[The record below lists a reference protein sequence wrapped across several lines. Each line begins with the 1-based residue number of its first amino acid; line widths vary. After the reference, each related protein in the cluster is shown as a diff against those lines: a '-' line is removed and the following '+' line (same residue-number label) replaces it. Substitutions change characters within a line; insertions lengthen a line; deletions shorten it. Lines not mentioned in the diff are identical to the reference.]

1 MYDATHHN
9 QNNGESSLL
18 AATGFNTR
26 PYLTQHKGIA
36 PLVASLRIGKA
47 EWLIAM
53 LYTHDITRC
62 FDPLAGGTGLSE
74 RDFSN
79 ILGKTRPSLVFIKNS
94 YENATLPLLRFP
106 EAVDDLASLAEIAQH
121 YRDSFK
127 DVIILGTGGS
137 SLGGRCLYA
146 MADQINLQNAEVPTL
161 HFMDNVDPHSFTVLF
176 ASLCPETTGLIVISK
191 SGGTAETLAQL
202 NVTMAW
208 YQTKLS
214 ATQIAT
220 RTVSIVEP
228 GNSVLRRISSKCQFT
243 TLDHDPQLGGRYSVF
258 SAVGLLPALI
268 IGLNV
273 KSIRQGAADVL
284 QNALQCTNPETCAPA
299 VGAALGVALQQKCAI
314 HNAVLM
320 FYSDRLQYFGQW
332 YRQLWAESLGKNG
345 RGTTPIP
352 FLGTVDQ
359 HSQLQLCLDGPKDKF
374 FTSLMTGAAGT
385 GCCIDTAVF
394 GDLDIGPLDGRTMGD
409 LLEAS
414 QQGTVDTLAQNG
426 RPVRLI
432 RTEEVNEATL
442 GALMMHFMLETIVA
456 ADLMGV
462 DAFDQPAVEQGKK
475 LVREN
480 LAGMKNR

>member
-1 MYDATHHN
+1 
-9 QNNGESSLL
+9 
-18 AATGFNTR
+18 
-26 PYLTQHKGIA
+26 
-36 PLVASLRIGKA
+36 
-47 EWLIAM
+47 M

-74 RDFSN
+74 IDFNNS
-79 ILGKTRPSLVFIKNS
+79 LEKTRPSLVSIKNS
-94 YENATLPLLRFP
+94 YENATLPLLQFP
-106 EAVDDLASLAEIAQH
+106 EAVDDLASLAEIAQRC
-121 YRDSFK
+121 RDSFK

-146 MADQINLQNAEVPTL
+146 MVDQINLQNAEVPIL
-161 HFMDNVDPHSFTVLF
+161 HFMDNVDPHSFTILF
-176 ASLCPETTGLIVISK
+176 ASLCPKSTGLIVISK

-202 NVTMAW
+202 NITMAW

-214 ATQIAT
+214 ATQIAA
-220 RTVSIVEP
+220 RTISIVEP
-228 GNSVLRRISSKCQFT
+228 GNSVLRRVSSKYQFT

-273 KSIRQGAADVL
+273 RSIRQGAADVL
-284 QNALQCTNPETCAPA
+284 KNVLQCINPENCAPA
-299 VGAALGVALQQKCAI
+299 VGAALGVALQQECAI
-314 HNAVLM
+314 HNSVLM

-345 RGTTPIP
+345 HGTTPIT

-374 FTSLMTGAAGT
+374 FTSLMTSAAGT
-385 GCCIDTAVF
+385 GDYIDKAVF
-394 GDLDIGPLDGRTMGD
+394 GDLDIGPLDGLTMGD
-409 LLEAS
+409 LLAAS
-414 QQGTVDTLAQNG
+414 QQGTVDILAQNG

-432 RTEEVNEATL
+432 RTEEINEATL
-442 GALMMHFMLETIVA
+442 GALMMHFILETIIA

-462 DAFDQPAVEQGKK
+462 DAFDQPAVEQGKI
-475 LVREN
+475 LMREN
-480 LAGMKNR
+480 LIGMKNR